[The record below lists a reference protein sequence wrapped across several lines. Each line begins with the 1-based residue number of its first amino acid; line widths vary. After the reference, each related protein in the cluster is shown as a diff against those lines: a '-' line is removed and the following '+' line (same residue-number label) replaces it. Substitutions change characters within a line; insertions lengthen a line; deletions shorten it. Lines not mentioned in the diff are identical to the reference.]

1 MSSGPEISFTLNGQ
15 ARRISVAPAASA
27 LSVLR
32 DDFDL
37 TAAKLACGEGE
48 CGACTILVDGI
59 SVCSCIYYAAD
70 LDGCEVETVEGLD
83 RGAVL
88 DPVQA
93 AFIETGA
100 VQCGYCTPG
109 MIMLAAALLQQDPD
123 PGEAAI
129 RRWMGANICRCTGYQ
144 MIVEAVRAAA
154 GAKS

>member
-93 AFIETGA
+93 QRPRDDPAHPAARVQRGHRVLEDHLEPAAEGA
-100 VQCGYCTPG
+100 QAILGHVGDVRPVEQDAPARG
-109 MIMLAAALLQQDPD
+109 LQQP
-123 PGEAAI
+123 
-129 RRWMGANICRCTGYQ
+129 
-144 MIVEAVRAAA
+144 
-154 GAKS
+154 